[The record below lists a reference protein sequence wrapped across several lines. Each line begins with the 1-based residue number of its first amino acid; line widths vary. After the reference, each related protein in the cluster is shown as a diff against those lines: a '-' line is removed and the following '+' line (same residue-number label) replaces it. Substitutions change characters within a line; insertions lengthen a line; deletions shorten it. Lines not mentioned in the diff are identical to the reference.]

1 MRYTRH
7 STRPAHRPDRS
18 RCRRGYTACHERY
31 GSCGCHRSPSR
42 QFLYA
47 GRAARHL
54 RPLRAV
60 RREDG
65 PLHLPRQC
73 ADPSRRPPD
82 HGGRGADHQRP
93 QRHLDAGHGAPHRRR
108 EHLLQRGDLRAPLRG
123 AGLLLRH
130 ALQAQAPRSRHR
142 QRLHRVPL
150 AGQRSASS
158 TATCSTSTATARRPS
173 STSST
178 TSTRTRSPEHCRKC
192 YPENKKKGLAA
203 STDWLSG
210 PSSFFYQCP
219 VLLVTRGR
227 SS

>member
-7 STRPAHRPDRS
+7 STRPTHRPDRA

-42 QFLYA
+42 QFLHA

-130 ALQAQAPRSRHR
+130 ALQAQAP
-142 QRLHRVPL
+142 
-150 AGQRSASS
+150 
-158 TATCSTSTATARRPS
+158 ARRPS

>member
-7 STRPAHRPDRS
+7 STRPTHRPDRA
-18 RCRRGYTACHERY
+18 RCRRGHTACHERY

-42 QFLYA
+42 QFLHA

-93 QRHLDAGHGAPHRRR
+93 QRHLDAGHSAPHRRR
-108 EHLLQRGDLRAPLRG
+108 EHLLQRGDLRAPSRG
-123 AGLLLRH
+123 RPTSSARAASSSAPVSPSTATLSSTAGRT
-130 ALQAQAPRSRHR
+130 
-142 QRLHRVPL
+142 
-150 AGQRSASS
+150 RSASS

-178 TSTRTRSPEHCRKC
+178 TSTRTRLPEHRRKC